1 MCGFLFYFFFSS
13 RRRHTRCALVT
24 GVQRVLFRSDLRRQS
39 RDWLQERFGKA
50 GIWYHGISRGMDDRP
65 VIADRPRKSSGS
77 ETTYAQDLTTEAE
90 VEGGL
95 RALADEVWRWC
106 EQSKTMG
113 RPMTAKVRYADFRQ
127 ITRRDRKRVL

>member
-1 MCGFLFYFFFSS
+1 
-13 RRRHTRCALVT
+13 
-24 GVQRVLFRSDLRRQS
+24 
-39 RDWLQERFGKA
+39 
-50 GIWYHGISRGMDDRP
+50 MDDRP

-113 RPMTAKVRYADFRQ
+113 RTMTVKVRYADFRQ
-127 ITRRDRKRVL
+127 ITRSRTSAAPVASRDMLCAISADLVQSIFPLTTGVRLLGIALSNFEDVGTSPQAQLAFVL

>member
-1 MCGFLFYFFFSS
+1 MNRLGIF
-13 RRRHTRCALVT
+13 T
-24 GVQRVLFRSDLRRQS
+24 GGDLRRQS

-50 GIWYHGISRGMDDRP
+50 GIWYHGISRGVDDRP

-95 RALADEVWRWC
+95 RALARSE
-106 EQSKTMG
+106 EHTSELQSLM
-113 RPMTAKVRYADFRQ
+113 RISYAVFCLQKKNTD
-127 ITRRDRKRVL
+127 